1 MKKNKVEIDKKTSDQ
16 VHVIE
21 EHLRK
26 IMSFVDCDTALL
38 AASVALGKYIE
49 EHSKDAYD
57 IIEWCSRVHS
67 GALISAGILNV
78 DSVKY

>member
-1 MKKNKVEIDKKTSDQ
+1 MKKNKVDLDKKTSDQ

-38 AASVALGKYIE
+38 AASVALGKY
-49 EHSKDAYD
+49 KDHKD
-57 IIEWCSRVHS
+57 HILEWSRVHS
-67 GALISAGILNV
+67 GALISAGVLNV
-78 DSVKY
+78 DSVK